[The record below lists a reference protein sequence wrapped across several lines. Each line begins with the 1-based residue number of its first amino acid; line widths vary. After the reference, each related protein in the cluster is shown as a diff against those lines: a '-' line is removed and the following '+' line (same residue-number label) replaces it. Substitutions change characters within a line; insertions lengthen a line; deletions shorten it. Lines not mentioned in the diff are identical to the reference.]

1 MFKRIGALLA
11 LLSLLVAPVA
21 PSAAGPARPGT
32 VSNQGSSLGSAKLAG
47 NPAWLFS
54 AGEQGFW
61 FDPSDLSAQFQDVG
75 GTTAA
80 AVGQPTGL
88 VLDKSKGLVLGPE
101 LRGNGVVGLQGAATA
116 ATFNTST
123 GAGTL
128 TRVDGSNQSYVTWT
142 TLASG
147 SFYKITIT
155 NTGAVGLFLR
165 SGGIASGAPTFVNP
179 SQTITAYI
187 PASGS
192 SITISALANGSG
204 AFTIVSFKSIAGNH
218 ITAPAATNRP
228 TLSRMP
234 SVGLRNI
241 LSNSGFV
248 GGLSGST
255 GTNPTGWTSGGT
267 GTPAVTYAASSE
279 FGGQSFTI
287 TTANSSDRFWLT
299 QTLTGAINTSYT
311 ISAVVDYSSAS
322 SYQLSQLINWVTAPA
337 GSTFSYLLDGASVAG
352 TTVMPNGRHTVAAI
366 VSVGSTSGSIVFR
379 IGSGLAGPINVSA
392 TYQAPQLEIGTS
404 RTAYQRV
411 SSAYD
416 VTQAGVPDL
425 YYWAFDGTDDYFVS
439 GNIDFSGSDKIAV
452 WAAVR
457 KTSDA
462 ALAFIAE
469 LSASAAG
476 NAGTFSLTAP
486 QSASASFGFNSRGAS
501 ASLSNAVYT
510 NAAVAAPYTAVL
522 SGIADIGG
530 DTAKLRVNGVQSGLS
545 TTDQGT
551 GNFASYPLY
560 VGRRGGSSNPLS
572 GNIFGLIGRLGAAND
587 NQIASP
593 ERWLA
598 SKSGVNF

>member
-11 LLSLLVAPVA
+11 LLSLLIAPVT
-21 PSAAGPARPGT
+21 AGPIRPAT
-32 VSNQGSSLGSAKLAG
+32 VSNQASSLGWNKQAN
-47 NPAWLFS
+47 NPSWLFA

-61 FDPSDLSAQFQDVG
+61 YDPSDLSAQFQDVG

-101 LRGNGVVGLQGAATA
+101 LRGNGAVGLQGAATA

-147 SFYKITIT
+147 AFYKITIT

-165 SGGIASGAPTFVNP
+165 TGGIASGAPTFVNP

-187 PASGS
+187 PASGN

-228 TLSRMP
+228 THSRMP
-234 SVGLRNI
+234 AGGVRNI
-241 LSNSGFV
+241 ISNSAFS
-248 GGLSGST
+248 GGISGST
-255 GTNPTGWTSGGT
+255 GTLPTGWSSSGV
-267 GTPAVTYAASSE
+267 GTPPVIYAASTE
-279 FGGQSFTI
+279 FGGQSFSV
-287 TTANSSDRFWLT
+287 TTSNSSDRF
-299 QTLTGAINTSYT
+299 TLAQGFTGAANTTYT
-311 ISAVVDYSSAS
+311 ASVVVDFTSGTGV
-322 SYQLSQLINWVTAPA
+322 QLFQLINWVTTPA
-337 GSTFSYLLDGASVAG
+337 GSTVTYLLDGASVAG
-352 TTVMPNGRHTVAAI
+352 SISMPTGRHIIAATVAIA
-366 VSVGSTSGSIVFR
+366 GTGGGLTLR
-379 IGSGLAGPINVSA
+379 IGSGTSQVVNMAA
-392 TYQAPQLEIGTS
+392 TFYAPQFELGS
-404 RTAYQRV
+404 ARTAYQRV
-411 SSAYD
+411 TSAYD
-416 VTQAGVPDL
+416 VTQAGIPDL

-486 QSASASFGFNSRGAS
+486 QSASASFGFNSRGTS

-551 GNFASYPLY
+551 GNFGSYPLY